1 MGMTRNFR
9 KTVSW
14 TSEEVQWIVFQ
25 VERSFESNFALD
37 HKFKREDAPLCD
49 EMHWMPSGKDLDK
62 FMRSW

>member
-1 MGMTRNFR
+1 M
-9 KTVSW
+9 SW